1 MSRIRSTLIGLCL
14 AALLPGAAFAQ
25 GFVVSDIRVEGLQRI
40 AAGSVFA
47 AMPIAVGDLAQ
58 PSILLV

>member
-1 MSRIRSTLIGLCL
+1 MPMPARRQRRR
-14 AALLPGAAFAQ
+14 AAPA

-47 AMPIAVGDLAQ
+47 SMPIAVGDT
-58 PSILLV
+58 